1 MMSHM
6 EQPATNRPTLDYPR
20 TPDGKYKYTAWDGS
34 PRYHK
39 PVTVPGLVGPD
50 FPFPPP
56 VAKFFR
62 KLLRRKDTPAAN

>member
-1 MMSHM
+1 MSHM

-20 TPDGKYKYTAWDGS
+20 TPDGKYKYTASDGR

-50 FPFPPP
+50 FPFPAP

-62 KLLRRKDTPAAN
+62 KLLRRTGTPASR